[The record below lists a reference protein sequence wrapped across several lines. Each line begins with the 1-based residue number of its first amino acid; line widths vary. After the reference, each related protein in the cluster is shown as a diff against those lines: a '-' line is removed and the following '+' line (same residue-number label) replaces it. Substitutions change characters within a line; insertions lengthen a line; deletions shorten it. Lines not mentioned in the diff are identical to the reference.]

1 MIFPSGARVLVL
13 NEKKQLLI
21 AQRQDLHTWGFPGGR
36 IEKGETPEETVIRE
50 TKEETG
56 VRIKVERLLAVYF
69 RTHFLA
75 KGVTFLFLGKKI
87 GGREKREV
95 GETLEV
101 KWVSREKL
109 KNYVNSW
116 SLEAC
121 KQAFSSDK
129 KIKFDTISSFP
140 VTFSKIPVFIWRR
153 TIGKKLGLVRLIFLF
168 FYFHFFYKI

>member
-36 IEKGETPEETVIRE
+36 IEEEETPEETVIRE

-56 VRIKVERLLAVYF
+56 IKIKVERLLAVYF

-95 GETLEV
+95 GETLAI
-101 KWVSREKL
+101 KWVDKQELPDYLSD
-109 KNYVNSW
+109 W
-116 SLEAC
+116 SLQEYE
-121 KQAFSSDK
+121 QAFSSDK
-129 KIKFDTISSFP
+129 KIKFFTITGFP
-140 VTFSKIPVFIWRR
+140 VAFSKIPAFIWRR
-153 TIGKKLGLVRLIFLF
+153 TIGKRLGLVRV
-168 FYFHFFYKI
+168 